1 MEEKKLNIEETI
13 KALECCERGNA
24 KCSACPRNISGNE
37 LRTPDCRDEL
47 RKQALDVIYCLQEE
61 VLRKDC
67 NITRLTGDHNRKK
80 QELKAEIDRLTEENE
95 HLDMVAKQALADYQ
109 NAQVQVDE
117 CKEILERRAVNNFA
131 WEAGKIVAE
140 LESIK
145 PTVRETYGGEE
156 QVGVD
161 IAINRIKTMVKSKGV
176 EVE

>member
-24 KCSACPRNISGNE
+24 KCSACPRNISDNE

-47 RKQALDVIYCLQEE
+47 RKQALDLIHRLQD
-61 VLRKDC
+61 K
-67 NITRLTGDHNRKK
+67 N
-80 QELKAEIDRLTEENE
+80 DRLTEENE

-140 LESIK
+140 LENIK
-145 PTVRETYGGEE
+145 PTIRETYGVQE

-161 IAINRIKTMVKSKGV
+161 IAINRIKMMVKSKGV

>member
-1 MEEKKLNIEETI
+1 MEEKKVTDEEI
-13 KALECCERGNA
+13 VKALECCSKN
-24 KCSACPRNISGNE
+24 N
-37 LRTPDCRDEL
+37 PDCDNCPCSVGGGSLCRQPEQ
-47 RKQALDVIYCLQEE
+47 QALDIIHRLQDEN
-61 VLRKDC
+61 K
-67 NITRLTGDHNRKK
+67 
-80 QELKAEIDRLTEENE
+80 RLTEENE